1 MFDIKKMMD
10 QAKKVQDQ
18 MMDIQEELANA
29 EIVGVS
35 KCGGVK
41 ITCTGKFECK
51 SVDIVSDALL
61 SDKAKLQTAI
71 AEAFTNVAEQVMK
84 RTQDKMASLTK
95 GLNIPGLKLPGM

>member
-18 MMDIQEELANA
+18 MMSIQEELAAA
-29 EIVGVS
+29 EITGTS
-35 KCGGVK
+35 NCGGVK
-41 ITCTGKFECK
+41 VTCTGKFECRK
-51 SVDIVSDALL
+51 VEIINQALL
-61 SDKAKLQTAI
+61 QDQAKLEAAI
-71 AEAFTNVAEQVMK
+71 AEAFNNVAEQVMK